1 MSRDILS
8 TLDIEDLTPR
18 QLRKLLSG
26 AARASMMRSKRPKDD
41 DRDEEDDD
49 QDKEN
54 EDLVNLHREK
64 KGDSKPPKV
73 DKDDLPESVKNDL
86 DPVPEEDTRE
96 MLAKSKKKGE

>member
-8 TLDIEDLTPR
+8 TLDLEDLTPR

-26 AARASMMRSKRPKDD
+26 AARASMLRSKRPKDED
-41 DRDEEDDD
+41 QDKDDD
-49 QDKEN
+49 EQDKEN
-54 EDLVNLHREK
+54 DDLVDLHREK

-86 DPVPEEDTRE
+86 DPVPEEDTKE